1 MSKATLVAINDSVT
15 ACDIKSVP
23 LPDEAID
30 IAVFSLSLMGRNWR
44 QYIAEAKRRLA
55 TNGYLLIAETTK
67 SMKGRLSKITQV
79 IEEQGFDIYNVEE
92 RGDFTFIEAREL

>member
-1 MSKATLVAINDSVT
+1 
-15 ACDIKSVP
+15 VP

-30 IAVFSLSLMGRNWR
+30 IAVFSLSLMGRNWPD
-44 QYIAEAKRRLA
+44 YIKEAKRCLA

-67 SMKGRLSKITQV
+67 SMKGRLSKLKGV
-79 IEEQGFDIYNVEE
+79 IEQQGFDIYNYEE